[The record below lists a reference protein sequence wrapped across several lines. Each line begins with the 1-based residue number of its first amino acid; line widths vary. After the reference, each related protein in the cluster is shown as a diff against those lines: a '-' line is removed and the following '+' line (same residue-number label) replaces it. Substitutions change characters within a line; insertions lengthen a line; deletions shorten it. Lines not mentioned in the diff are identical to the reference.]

1 MTDADREGEA
11 ISWSLIKFLKLPKSK
26 IRRAVT
32 HEITP
37 KAVVYAIEHPIALN
51 ENLVNAALARMT
63 VDKMMGYRLSP
74 IAKSYIGAR
83 SVGRCQSAGL
93 KLVVDRAKEI
103 HNFIPET
110 YFDLYLNFEKN
121 KTKFK
126 AKYAGSTTRGNVD
139 HLKTQDDVDSVKANC
154 KKDFVIEDMKQK
166 EKQESPKPPFCT
178 ATFQQEA
185 SSKIGL
191 KIKDAMSIAQ
201 KLFESAKITY
211 HRTDDVSFAPEFLP
225 ILKNYIEST
234 FGKNAYTTPR
244 TGKKQEGA
252 QEGHECLRVT
262 DVSLTPEAFKQSNA
276 NELMCKVYKLI
287 WQRTVASALPN
298 AVISETQYLID
309 NNNEKF
315 ILVSNEV
322 IKNGYRDVYS
332 YADSDDQDEDGP
344 VKETFAKGEILQK
357 CELTD
362 AKRQTKPKPRYTE
375 ATLVKTLQAREIG
388 RPSTYSTIVETVLS
402 QNRGYAELQDKSI
415 VPTERGIQLVN
426 FLDRSFNNII
436 NLDYTKN
443 MEKDL
448 DEIAE
453 GKLGKT
459 QFLTEF
465 YGTMENTIKNN
476 PEIKAGIPTADAPA
490 CPKCGAP
497 MVARRSRF
505 GKMFWGCSKYPKC
518 NGLVNMR

>member
-1 MTDADREGEA
+1 M
-11 ISWSLIKFLKLPKSK
+11 
-26 IRRAVT
+26 
-32 HEITP
+32 
-37 KAVVYAIEHPIALN
+37 
-51 ENLVNAALARMT
+51 
-63 VDKMMGYRLSP
+63 
-74 IAKSYIGAR
+74 
-83 SVGRCQSAGL
+83 
-93 KLVVDRAKEI
+93 
-103 HNFIPET
+103 
-110 YFDLYLNFEKN
+110 
-121 KTKFK
+121 
-126 AKYAGSTTRGNVD
+126 
-139 HLKTQDDVDSVKANC
+139 
-154 KKDFVIEDMKQK
+154 
-166 EKQESPKPPFCT
+166 
-178 ATFQQEA
+178 
-185 SSKIGL
+185 
-191 KIKDAMSIAQ
+191 
-201 KLFESAKITY
+201 
-211 HRTDDVSFAPEFLP
+211 
-225 ILKNYIEST
+225 
-234 FGKNAYTTPR
+234 
-244 TGKKQEGA
+244 
-252 QEGHECLRVT
+252 
-262 DVSLTPEAFKQSNA
+262 
-276 NELMCKVYKLI
+276 
-287 WQRTVASALPN
+287 
-298 AVISETQYLID
+298 
-309 NNNEKF
+309 
-315 ILVSNEV
+315 SNEV